1 MASNGTDDVLASNPS
16 DHGGALPKIDVRHVQ
31 SMTDRTGMF
40 QHALYSLPD
49 LDHGYCIDDNA
60 RALIAAMIHTRLSSD
75 ETTPL
80 AKRCYLAFLAHAYNE
95 SVGKFRNFMAYD
107 RRWLEEVGSPDSQG
121 RTIWALGITVSHALD
136 ADVRDLADDLFTK
149 ALPGIESF
157 CDLRSK
163 AFAVLGIEAYLQ
175 KYPAH
180 DSAGTKASGPASELR
195 DRYAHEIYCAF
206 SQHGTDDWPWCE
218 NLVTYDNAKLCQA
231 MLEAGQSMGRLEV
244 VEQGLKSLKW
254 LLEVQRAPDGHLSI
268 IGNDGW
274 LPRGGERAAFDQ
286 QPLEAH
292 AMVQAC
298 LTAAHVSGNST
309 WADEARRCFQWF
321 TGGND
326 LGVPL
331 YDPKTGGCKDG
342 LNPEGANRN
351 QGAEST
357 LAYLLSVMELHRH
370 HGSQV

>member
-1 MASNGTDDVLASNPS
+1 MCSSGKDNVRTQRPPDSFEP
-16 DHGGALPKIDVRHVQ
+16 LPQIDVRHVL
-31 SMTDRTGMF
+31 SMTDRTGVF

-60 RALIAAMIHTRLSSD
+60 RALIAAMYHTRLSGD
-75 ETTPL
+75 GTTPL
-80 AKRCYLAFLAHAYNE
+80 AKRCYLAFLAHAFNE
-95 SVGKFRNFMAYD
+95 AAGKFRNFMAYD

-121 RTIWALGITVSHALD
+121 RTIWSLGVTVANALD
-136 ADVRDLADDLFTK
+136 PDIRDLADDLFTK
-149 ALPGIESF
+149 ALPGVEDF
-157 CDLRSK
+157 RDLRSK

-180 DSAGTKASGPASELR
+180 DSAGTQASGSAVVLR
-195 DRYAHEIYCAF
+195 DRYAHEIYSAF

-218 NLVTYDNAKLCQA
+218 DLVTYDNAKLCQA
-231 MLEAGQSMGRLEV
+231 VIEAGQSMGRLEM

-268 IGNDGW
+268 IGNNGW
-274 LPRGGERAAFDQ
+274 LPRGGTRAAFDQ

-298 LTAAHVSGNST
+298 LAAAQVSGTNL

-326 LGVPL
+326 LSVPL
-331 YDPKTGGCKDG
+331 YDLKTGGCKDG

-351 QGAEST
+351 QGAESS
-357 LAYLLSVMELHRH
+357 LAYLLSVMELHRYQ
-370 HGSQV
+370 GSQA